1 MPLSGSLPS
10 TSAVEAEI
18 GRNVD
23 TLFQMLTGHWVAQT
37 VRATAELRV
46 VDHVVAG
53 ADSADAIAKLE
64 GSDPGTT
71 YRLMRAG
78 VALGLLDVLGD
89 GRFGATPL
97 GSLLRETVPGSLRNA
112 ALVQNANGM
121 WQVWATLPAA
131 VRSGRTQVESAI
143 GTGMFEYLAA
153 HPEEGELFAKA
164 MSNMTGL
171 VVEDTVA
178 LLDLGA
184 ARRVVDVGGA
194 NGMLLLGLM
203 RANPGIEGVVL
214 DLPHAVD
221 GARHAAGEAGVTD
234 RFTAVAGDFFEE
246 VPPADYFLLKWIL
259 HDWSD
264 DDCLQILRNCRRS
277 AQAGA
282 RALVVEGLISGG
294 AQPGT
299 VALLDMN
306 MLAMHD
312 GREREL
318 AEFDDLFAAS
328 GWRRT
333 GVSPTRSLY
342 SLIEIEA
349 V

>member
-1 MPLSGSLPS
+1 ME
-10 TSAVEAEI
+10 TEI
-18 GRNVD
+18 GRNAD
-23 TLFQMLTGHWVAQT
+23 TLFQLLTGHWPAQT
-37 VRATAELRV
+37 VRAMAELRV

-53 ADSADAIAKLE
+53 ADSADAIAKRE
-64 GSDPGTT
+64 GSDPDTT

-78 VALGLLDVLGD
+78 AALGLLEVLGD

-97 GSLLRETVPGSLRNA
+97 GSLLREDIPASLRSA

-121 WQVWATLPAA
+121 WQAWATLPAA
-131 VRSGRTQVESAI
+131 VRAGRTQVESAI
-143 GTGMFEYLAA
+143 GTDMFEYLAA

-171 VVEDTVA
+171 VVEDTLA

-184 ARRVVDVGGA
+184 ARRVLDVGGA
-194 NGMLLLGLM
+194 NGSLLLGLM
-203 RANPGIEGVVL
+203 RVNPQIEGVLL
-214 DLPHAVD
+214 DLPHVVD
-221 GARHAAGEAGVTD
+221 GARHAAAEAGVTG

-246 VPPADYFLLKWIL
+246 VPAADYFLLKWIL

-264 DDCLQILRNCRRS
+264 DDCLRILRNCRRN
-277 AQAGA
+277 AQAGG
-282 RALVVEGLISGG
+282 RALVIEGLISGG

-318 AEFDDLFAAS
+318 AEFDGLFAAS

-333 GVSPTRSLY
+333 AVSPTRSLY